1 MIFALALFSSAASAF
16 DGPLQVRNQFP
27 LFLPADA
34 PYLDTA
40 SLDDSFSAG
49 LSYSSVY
56 LVGKSADW
64 DTGIDLEMAE
74 LSLRFRKTIKD
85 LIEVGAELPVLS
97 FNSGFMDGFINSY
110 HDAFGFPDY
119 GRSNR
124 PDNKFLFNIKR
135 KGKDI
140 VKGQSGGIGIGDV
153 RLTLKTPLLRGDPA
167 VSAKADIELPTGDAE
182 TGYGNGSIDTG
193 VALLINKKLSGYF
206 MSYVNAGVVFP
217 GKFRGHDRINLREFL
232 YAGTALEANVTKNLS
247 LIGQVFVQGSP
258 LPETGI
264 SEIDRTAVLLSLGG
278 RYHSGDHSFEFSFTE
293 DPNTSGAP
301 DFTLNFSF
309 RRKL

>member
-1 MIFALALFSSAASAF
+1 MVCVLALFSSTASAF
-16 DGPLQVRNQFP
+16 DGPLPARNQFP

-40 SLDDSFSAG
+40 LLDDSFSAG

-56 LVGKSADW
+56 LVRQSADW
-64 DTGIDLEMAE
+64 ETGLDFEMAE
-74 LSLRFRKTIKD
+74 LSLRFRKNITD

-97 FNSGFMDGFINSY
+97 INSGFLDGYIRSY
-110 HDAFGFPDY
+110 HNAFGFPDY

-124 PDNKFLFNIKR
+124 PDNKFLFYVKK
-135 KGKDI
+135 KGRYILKGRGGDI
-140 VKGQSGGIGIGDV
+140 GTGDI

-182 TGYGNGSIDTG
+182 TGYGNGSVDAG
-193 VALLINKKLSGYF
+193 LALLVNKRLSGYF
-206 MSYVNAGVVFP
+206 MSYANAGVVFP
-217 GKFRGHDRINLREFL
+217 GKFRGRDPVNLRTFL
-232 YAGTALEANVTKNLS
+232 YAGAAVEANATKNLC

-258 LPETGI
+258 WPKTGI
-264 SEIDRTAVLLSLGG
+264 SQIDRTAVLLSLGG
-278 RYHSGDHSFEFSFTE
+278 RYHSGGHSFELSFTE

-301 DFTLNFSF
+301 DFSLNLSF